1 MKLVASF
8 AAALAAIVL
17 SAPSA
22 LADYAPPGT
31 YQQTCTSISVQWDVL
46 SAQCRT
52 RNGNWNFTNLRDFR
66 NCEGDIA
73 NIDGRLQ
80 CTGNWDD
87 GNNDDND
94 DNDNDGGWLPRGS
107 YRDTCR
113 NEEVQGATLTAECR
127 DRFGR
132 WRYTELDNFRSCRGD
147 IANIDGM
154 LNCRRDQDDGGYDDD
169 EDDNDGGYG
178 LPGGTWRQSC
188 RNARMYGSVLY
199 SECRDRLGRW
209 RQTSLDV
216 RNCRNVTNVNGQLA
230 CSSGGGGGGYGR
242 ITLFRETSFSGR
254 SRVLTTDVP
263 DLNLMG
269 FGNVTSSVVVQG
281 GVWQLCDRPNYRGYC
296 VIIDRSQPNLWA
308 YGFND
313 RAESVR
319 RIR

>member
-1 MKLVASF
+1 MRLVVSF
-8 AAALAAIVL
+8 VAALIVL
-17 SAPSA
+17 ALPAPA
-22 LADYAPPGT
+22 FADYIPPGS
-31 YQQTCTSISVQWDVL
+31 YQQSCSNIEVHWDVL

-52 RNGNWNFTNLRDFR
+52 RNGNWNFTNLRDYR
-66 NCEGDIA
+66 NCSGDIA

-80 CTGNWDD
+80 CTSGWDD
-87 GNNDDND
+87 GNNNDDDDN
-94 DNDNDGGWLPRGS
+94 GWVPRGS

-113 NEEVQGATLTAECR
+113 NEEVQGGTLTAECQ
-127 DRFGR
+127 DRRGR
-132 WRYTELDNFRSCRGD
+132 WRYTELDDFRSCRGD
-147 IANIDGM
+147 IANWDGM
-154 LNCRRDQDDGGYDDD
+154 LRCERDEDDGYDDD
-169 EDDNDGGYG
+169 DGGGDGGYG

-199 SECRDRLGRW
+199 GECRDGFGRW
-209 RQTSLDV
+209 RQTSIDV
-216 RNCRNVTNVNGQLA
+216 RNCRNVANANGQFV
-230 CSSGGGGGGYGR
+230 CRSGGGVGPGR